1 MNQYYAD
8 LCESDFKTLSTLKQ
22 LIESHSQYSIIY
34 QEALFEYRDFLVETI
49 NDLNDPLPPEL
60 EIDQDLLPQEYID
73 FKIEY
78 SINGPY
84 TINNSFN
91 FFEAVHLIEVL
102 SVSRKSYGLKMSAK
116 ILKSYKSTTNQANFC
131 FIFSSS
137 QGPRFK
143 KLEVAIVFLF
153 KQEEKGDEKHPKYW
167 SHNYEN
173 KIEIIQRGDSTIALS
188 PTMHTS
194 FWNGLE
200 FVKKEHHVEIDF
212 LVLNAYLESF
222 SP

>member
-8 LCESDFKTLSTLKQ
+8 LCESDFKTLSNLKQ
-22 LIESHSQYSIIY
+22 LIESHSHYSLIY

-60 EIDQDLLPQEYID
+60 EIDEDLLPQEYID
-73 FKIEY
+73 FKIDY
-78 SINGPY
+78 RINGPY
-84 TINNSFN
+84 TINNRFN
-91 FFEAVHLIEVL
+91 FCEAVHLIEVL
-102 SVSRKSYGLKMSAK
+102 SVSRKSYGFKMSAK
-116 ILKSYKSTTNQANFC
+116 ILKSYKSTANQANFC

-143 KLEVAIVFLF
+143 QLEVALVFLF
-153 KQEEKGDEKHPKYW
+153 KQEENGDEKHPKYW

-173 KIEIIQRGDSTIALS
+173 KIEIIQRGDSTIASS
-188 PTMHTS
+188 PTTHSS
-194 FWNGLE
+194 FWNGLK
-200 FVKKEHHVEIDF
+200 FIKKEHHVEIDF
-212 LVLNAYLESF
+212 LVLNAYLESL